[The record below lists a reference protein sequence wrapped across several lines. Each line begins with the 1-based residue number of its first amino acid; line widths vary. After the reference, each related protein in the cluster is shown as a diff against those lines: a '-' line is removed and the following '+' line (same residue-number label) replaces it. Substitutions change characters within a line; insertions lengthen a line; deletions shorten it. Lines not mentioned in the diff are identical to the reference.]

1 MHTTIQR
8 FKVSKSWDFYR
19 VTLGEVTIIFKNG
32 KVVAVETPRELYI
45 TEPNYKIL
53 RTVPKKAQF
62 TFDPKSRKWY
72 GHENEPQLVDEE
84 AILVHMNRMLWKQAD
99 EYITK
104 KIKSRMV
111 NKK

>member
-19 VTLGEVTIIFKNG
+19 VTLGKVTIIFKNG
-32 KVVAVETPRELYI
+32 KVVAVETPHERYI
-45 TEPNYKIL
+45 TEPNYKVL
-53 RTVPKKAQF
+53 KGVPANVQF
-62 TFDPKSRKWY
+62 TFDHKNQKWY
-72 GHENEPQLVDEE
+72 GAEVEPQLVDEE

-111 NKK
+111 GKK